1 MKLPT
6 HKIETSSM
14 FLHLLAMACML
25 GDHLWATVIP
35 GNEWLTCIGRIA
47 FPIFAFLL
55 VEGYF
60 HTHDLKKYAL
70 RLLLWALISEIPF
83 NLVMGSTLFY
93 PLHQNVLWTLLIGL
107 LLIHV
112 NELAKNTG
120 KWPLR
125 VLACIGTVALALPL
139 GLGTMVDYYS
149 YGIWM
154 VLVFYF
160 FHGRRWWDFLGQFL
174 LLAYINLEL
183 LGGYGY
189 EIHLFGSTFLFA
201 QQGFALLALIPIW
214 LYRGRQGPHSKALQY
229 TYYAFYPVHLLILG
243 LIQVLR

>member
-1 MKLPT
+1 
-6 HKIETSSM
+6 M

>member
-1 MKLPT
+1 MKLPAL
-6 HKIETSSM
+6 KIETTSM

-25 GDHLWATVIP
+25 VDHLWATVIP
-35 GNEWLTCIGRIA
+35 GNGWLTCIGRIA

-93 PLHQNVLWTLLIGL
+93 PFHQNVLWTLLIGL

-154 VLVFYF
+154 VMVFYF

-183 LGGYGY
+183 FAGYSY
-189 EIHLFGSTFLFA
+189 EIHLFGTTFLFA

-214 LYRGRQGPHSKALQY
+214 LYRGKQGPHSKALQY